1 LLNTP
6 VRKPFYFIFLQILLI
21 YLLEQVVSNSQNKTD
36 EREREREGERERERE
51 RKRERERISKLNTK
65 LGRIIIFKISFIEV
79 LCLFLKSLLYLEKL
93 ENQPEIFRFLF
104 GLEN

>member
-36 EREREREGERERERE
+36 ERERERE
-51 RKRERERISKLNTK
+51 RERISKLNTK
-65 LGRIIIFKISFIEV
+65 LGRTIIFKISFIEV

-93 ENQPEIFRFLF
+93 GNQPEIFRFLF